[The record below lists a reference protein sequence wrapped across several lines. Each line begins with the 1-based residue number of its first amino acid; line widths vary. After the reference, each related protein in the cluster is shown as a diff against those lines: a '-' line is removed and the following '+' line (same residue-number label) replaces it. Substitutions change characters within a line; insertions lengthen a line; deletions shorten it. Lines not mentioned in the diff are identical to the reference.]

1 MEIMRVTRREARI
14 YPTVTSEAQLTEYV
28 PMLRADPALREF
40 AFAEIETDFE
50 FLAKTNS
57 YPRVTR
63 A

>member
-40 AFAEIETDFE
+40 AFAKSKLISS
-50 FLAKTNS
+50 FLRK
-57 YPRVTR
+57 PIHIRV
-63 A
+63 